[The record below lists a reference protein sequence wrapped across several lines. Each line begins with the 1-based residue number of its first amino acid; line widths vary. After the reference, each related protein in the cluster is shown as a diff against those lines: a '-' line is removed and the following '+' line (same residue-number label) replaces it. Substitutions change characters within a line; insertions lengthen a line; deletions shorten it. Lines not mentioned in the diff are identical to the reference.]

1 MKTSHPI
8 QKLINATGS
17 TFVANFI
24 ASFVDIDKG
33 CDKARDKVASQR
45 RHILPIAAIAI
56 LATGCGKSPA
66 PESTVVEPAA
76 APSELAAV
84 FHPVT
89 ASEPVLPIPG
99 LRTRVSP
106 GDKVILEAKV
116 MGTETPFV
124 DNRALFVVGDEGTL
138 TSCDLRTGDQCRT
151 PWDVCCEPA
160 DAIRAGTATIQIVD
174 ADGNVLKQSIRGV
187 GGLKELSRVR
197 VEGVV
202 APQSTE
208 DALIINATGIQIL

>member
-1 MKTSHPI
+1 
-8 QKLINATGS
+8 
-17 TFVANFI
+17 
-24 ASFVDIDKG
+24 
-33 CDKARDKVASQR
+33 
-45 RHILPIAAIAI
+45 
-56 LATGCGKSPA
+56 
-66 PESTVVEPAA
+66 
-76 APSELAAV
+76 
-84 FHPVT
+84 
-89 ASEPVLPIPG
+89 
-99 LRTRVSP
+99 
-106 GDKVILEAKV
+106 